1 LQVESFFPFRYRR
14 AVVILCSGVIVAS
27 VAACHRPPAPDVV
40 ATVNGKDIL
49 RADLEQYY
57 KASLGDNPQQPTA
70 DQADINRLEVL
81 KQMIQDEILQQRA
94 AKLNLAASD
103 EDVNAKLT
111 EVKAPFTQ
119 EEFDKQ
125 LQQRNMTLDDYKRFI
140 RRSLTQ
146 TKLLNKEIESKVNIT
161 DAEINSYFA
170 AHKADYNLIEPRY
183 GLARIFVTTT
193 PSPQTSN
200 LQNNKASG
208 DADAKKKIQTL
219 HNRLESGDDF
229 STLAMQ
235 YSEDNTAS
243 NGGDMGFV
251 LESQLRTDPQAF
263 DAISKLKPGQYTEIL
278 PIIDPAS
285 HKIGAY
291 AIYKL
296 ISREPAGQRDLNDP
310 RVQQSIRQGL
320 RDGHAQLL
328 KNAYFEKLHDEAKVH
343 NYLADEILK

>member
-1 LQVESFFPFRYRR
+1 
-14 AVVILCSGVIVAS
+14 
-27 VAACHRPPAPDVV
+27 VV

-49 RADLEQYY
+49 RADLERYY
-57 KASLGDNPQQPTA
+57 KASLGDNPQQPSA
-70 DQADINRLEVL
+70 DQANINRLEVL
-81 KQMIQDEILQQRA
+81 NHMIEDEILQQRA
-94 AKLNLAASD
+94 AKLNLAATD

-111 EVKAPFTQ
+111 ELKAPFTQ

-146 TKLLNKEIESKVNIT
+146 NKLLNKEIESKVNIT
-161 DAEINSYFA
+161 DAEISSYYA

-183 GLARIFVTTT
+183 GLARILVTTT

-208 DADAKKKIQTL
+208 DADAKKKIETL
-219 HNRLESGDDF
+219 RNRLESGDDF

-251 LESQLRTDPQAF
+251 LETQLRTDPILQEAYN
-263 DAISKLKPGQYTEIL
+263 AIGKLKPGQYTDIL
-278 PIIDPAS
+278 SIVDPAT
-285 HKIGAY
+285 HRIGGY

-320 RDGHAQLL
+320 REGHAQLL
-328 KNAYFEKLHDEAKVH
+328 RNAYLEKLHDEAKVH